1 MVYINKGRC
10 LQSGRWLWQ
19 FVLIVY
25 TKPFSHYVCSIEEHH
40 LPLPPSDCFGF
51 IQGWGAER
59 FVSGGR
65 QAIPSLMCFFRNCWL
80 HHSLDFQWLHLS
92 HVGVCVCCYMVRHVK
107 KQLAFMLD
115 PNPPHFSSPILAR
128 YCCDADWLMCTK
140 GCFRDNFS
148 TLSIRQHRRKER
160 PSLGGSMKW

>member
-1 MVYINKGRC
+1 M
-10 LQSGRWLWQ
+10 
-19 FVLIVY
+19 FVA
-25 TKPFSHYVCSIEEHH
+25 PEEHH

-65 QAIPSLMCFFRNCWL
+65 QAILPLMCF
-80 HHSLDFQWLHLS
+80 SKIVDSITHLIS
-92 HVGVCVCCYMVRHVK
+92 SGCTFHMSVCVCVCCYMVRHVK

-128 YCCDADWLMCTK
+128 YCCDAD
-140 GCFRDNFS
+140 
-148 TLSIRQHRRKER
+148 
-160 PSLGGSMKW
+160 